1 MAAESGQRREVLPGR
16 ERGVEAGRVHETGDP
31 VGRGERPLDRRP
43 QDLQPAAVGDG
54 QAQQQAEQ
62 GRLAG
67 AVRSDQAVDLT
78 LRHIQVDAVECDD
91 IAEALGDP
99 TGPDREESVH
109 SPFSCISQ
117 GT

>member
-1 MAAESGQRREVLPGR
+1 MRPPSATARPSSRPSKVVLP
-16 ERGVEAGRVHETGDP
+16 A
-31 VGRGERPLDRRP
+31 
-43 QDLQPAAVGDG
+43 
-54 QAQQQAEQ
+54 
-62 GRLAG
+62 